1 MEEIVKE
8 IPQWKKNQ
16 FRYINEYSKEHY
28 HRMTVQLTKVGEEEK
43 LQNALKE
50 SSNKNRTLIELA
62 LLGLSVIRN

>member
-16 FRYINEYSKEHY
+16 LRYINEYSKKPY
-28 HRMTVQLTKVGEEEK
+28 HRMTVQLTKIGEEEK
-43 LQNALKE
+43 LWNALSE
-50 SSNKNRTLIELA
+50 SNNKNRTLIELA